1 MDNEELLDPITAQ
14 DATNE
19 ETPTWQAIIASAPAS
34 AARLTERSKLAK
46 QLLVGYVTAGTL
58 ILAVG
63 SIAVVVH
70 GHFFIHSLIVAGL
83 ITVICSFRSRLY
95 ADPWCAWAL
104 LAATVAIPTGLAV
117 KLSLWYPHY
126 AWLLLTIYLAAAVIT
141 LISVGAM
148 NQVRRV
154 SPVMKRALELFD
166 GAMIASIAPLLLWI
180 TGVYDLVRNIRF

>member
-1 MDNEELLDPITAQ
+1 M
-14 DATNE
+14 
-19 ETPTWQAIIASAPAS
+19 
-34 AARLTERSKLAK
+34 
-46 QLLVGYVTAGTL
+46 
-58 ILAVG
+58 
-63 SIAVVVH
+63 VVR
-70 GHFFIHSLIVAGL
+70 GHFFLHSMIVAGL
-83 ITVICSFRSRLY
+83 ITGICSFRSRLY

-126 AWLLLTIYLAAAVIT
+126 AWLLLTIYLAAALVT

-166 GAMIASIAPLLLWI
+166 GAMVASIVPLLLWI